1 MSSLSPDHLLFE
13 LIRQKDPAALSEL
26 YDRYSRLVFGVALR
40 ILNDEQTAE
49 EITQDVFL
57 QIWNKAETYDP
68 SFGNAASWIA
78 RIARN
83 RSIDQYRHSHI
94 RAEGH
99 STSWDD
105 CCEEKPDEAL
115 SIEHHA
121 ITSDQRLSLL
131 RAIRD
136 LPVDQQ
142 KALALAFFQG
152 MTHLEI
158 AAFLGEPLGT
168 VKTRI
173 RLAMQKLRSFLASE
187 DWRSE

>member
-1 MSSLSPDHLLFE
+1 MNSLSSDHLLFE
-13 LIRQKDPAALSEL
+13 QIRQKDPAALSEL
-26 YDRYSRLVFGVALR
+26 YDRYSRLVFGVALK
-40 ILNDEQTAE
+40 ILNDEQAAE

-83 RSIDQYRHSHI
+83 RSIDQYRYSHI

-105 CCEEKPDEAL
+105 CCEETPGEAP

-121 ITSDQRLSLL
+121 ITSDQRRFLL
-131 RAIRD
+131 RAIRE
-136 LPVDQQ
+136 LPAEQQ

-168 VKTRI
+168 IKTRI

-187 DWRSE
+187 DWRRE

>member
-13 LIRQKDPAALSEL
+13 QIRQKDPAALSEL
-26 YDRYSRLVFGVALR
+26 YDRYSRLVFGVALK
-40 ILNDEQTAE
+40 ILNDEQAAE

-57 QIWNKAETYDP
+57 QIWNKAETYYP

-83 RSIDQYRHSHI
+83 RSSDQYRYSHV
-94 RAEGH
+94 RVEGH

-105 CCEEKPDEAL
+105 CCEDIPVEAP
-115 SIEHHA
+115 SIERHA
-121 ITSDQRLSLL
+121 ITSDQRRSLL

-136 LPVDQQ
+136 LPAEQQ

-158 AAFLGEPLGT
+158 ATFLGEPLGT

-187 DWRSE
+187 DWRGE